1 LKKTLFLIIAA
12 LLVIGLALPG
22 CGGTTPSQQQEEEEE
37 EPEGLTIQIAIVGPM
52 GFIQGDNMWYG
63 AEMAVD
69 ELGAETVA
77 GRPLT
82 IELMQVDAQEM
93 SPPSADY
100 PGQQVDNAIANG
112 ADFIVGGFRTEAT
125 IGEVEAA
132 MDAETMM
139 FVCGSATGDIL
150 KQVNDDYDRYK
161 YLFRG
166 IPMNETFLFMANIA
180 MCGMVGYAYMSAVQ
194 SADPSVVR
202 VAFLAEDLTWT
213 VSPRAAVEATLASLG
228 FTYVGT
234 VECSPNAEDLTT
246 QMNELQGLQPNIIFT
261 FVSGPVG
268 ITYGK
273 AMADSALQVPAIT
286 VGINV
291 EAQDPGFWD
300 KCSGDAA
307 NNGAEGMIAMMTY
320 APDVEQTAETGPFLA
335 AWAAAHPEQAIP
347 VYTAASYDIIKGL
360 VLALQDT
367 ATVDTESDAVVFSN
381 DDLVAWFED
390 PANAQVT
397 TSGSA
402 GYYTLAL
409 QPLVDA
415 GVPCYAHD
423 LIYGPEGDATGMGVQ
438 WQDDGTGNGKLVGV
452 WPNAAFDAVNQGI
465 FDGSGIGPALGMDW
479 TGFTYDGIEMFSF
492 PLWIMQAWGWV

>member
-1 LKKTLFLIIAA
+1 MKKILFLIMAS
-12 LLVIGLALPG
+12 LLVLALALPG
-22 CGGTTPSQQQEEEEE
+22 CGGTGQQEEEEE
-37 EPEGLTIQIAIVGPM
+37 EEEQGLTIQIAIVGPM

-69 ELGAETVA
+69 ELGTATVA

-82 IELMQVDAQEM
+82 IELMKVDAQEM
-93 SPPSADY
+93 SPPSAGY
-100 PGQQVDNAIANG
+100 PGQQVENAIANG

-125 IGEVEAA
+125 ISEVEAA

-166 IPMNETFLFMANIA
+166 IPMNESFLFIA
-180 MCGMVGYAYMSAVQ
+180 TITMLGMVGHTYMEAIQ
-194 SADPSVVR
+194 SADPSVVK
-202 VAFLAEDLTWT
+202 VAFLAEDLEWT
-213 VSPRAAVEATLASLG
+213 VVPRATVLAMIGALG

-234 VECSPNAEDLTT
+234 VECSGNADDLTT
-246 QMNELQGLQPNIIFT
+246 QMNELNGLTPNVIFT
-261 FVSGPVG
+261 FLSGPVG

-291 EAQDPGFWD
+291 EGQDPGYWD
-300 KCSGDAA
+300 KCTGDAG
-307 NNGAEGMIAMMTY
+307 NNGADGQIGMMTY
-320 APDVEQTAETGPFLA
+320 APNVEQTAETASFLA
-335 AWAAAHPEQAIP
+335 AWAAAHPESPIP
-347 VYTAASYDIIKGL
+347 IYTAASYDIIKGL

-367 ATVDTESDAVVFSN
+367 ATVDADSGAVVFSN
-381 DDLVAWFED
+381 DDLIAWYED

-397 TSGSA
+397 TSGTA
-402 GYYTLAL
+402 GYYSSAL

-423 LIYGPEGDATGMGVQ
+423 LIYGPETDATGLGVQ
-438 WQDDGTGNGKLVGV
+438 WQDDGTGSGKLVGV
-452 WPNAAFDAVNQGI
+452 WPHAAFEAVNQALW
-465 FDGSGIGPALGMDW
+465 DGTGIGTALGMDW

-492 PLWIMQAWGWV
+492 PLWIMQAWGWA